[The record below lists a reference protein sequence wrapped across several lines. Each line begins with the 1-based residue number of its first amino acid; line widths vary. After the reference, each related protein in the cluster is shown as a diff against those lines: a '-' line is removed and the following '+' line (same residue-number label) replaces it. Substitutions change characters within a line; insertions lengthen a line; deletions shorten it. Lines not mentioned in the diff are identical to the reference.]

1 MEWHKKPN
9 SVDVPQKRVDNCT
22 KPDLPIMAT
31 TDHKTFLSPP
41 NRELKAG
48 WQISVGEEQAALR
61 VVHAINAPQLLDQD
75 SIRCDTLVYVNEERA
90 TVKIIEI
97 TQREVRYE
105 PCGEN
110 VVPETKSIQLK
121 YVHKVVY
128 ANGQEEDF
136 KTLDENE
143 RRQPS
148 QRAGLEIYGLISLI
162 LNVIGL
168 VLLVFP
174 FGMYVTIPVGLV
186 AAIHAIVSLQMFRK
200 HPDITGKGFAIAGL
214 IISILMIALGVYFL
228 QAFIL

>member
-1 MEWHKKPN
+1 
-9 SVDVPQKRVDNCT
+9 
-22 KPDLPIMAT
+22 MAT